1 MEENKEN
8 DEIPW
13 ISPETMTDSAK
24 IDLLVDM
31 LSKNSARLEAME
43 KRLEILE
50 HKSSQGVTE
59 EAITKI
65 VDENEGLKAR
75 MKFVTDVSEKNALNL
90 KSSVDEL
97 RLQLNDLRKD
107 TAMLTKSTVAQESFE
122 RNEEAKNVAVYNITE
137 EQIRPFRNHTNSEEE
152 ALGDFVKK
160 LAQQTVENLCEKDIK
175 SIRKISSKSPKGCH
189 SAVITFVSVGDAQK
203 FEFRMNHTMMESTS
217 TNSNLRLRNRRRM
230 NTRAG
235 LSVLQRSLLSNA
247 DAMIGKYDS
256 RNHPTN
262 LRLRRDNI
270 KKLTDWSRLEKP
282 VEFEPIETYYMTEK
296 IVREPVTR
304 TK

>member
-31 LSKNSARLEAME
+31 LSKNSAMLEAME

-189 SAVITFVSVGDAQK
+189 SGLYYILPPPPVVPTTDCHLNFFVTTTCY
-203 FEFRMNHTMMESTS
+203 H
-217 TNSNLRLRNRRRM
+217 L
-230 NTRAG
+230 
-235 LSVLQRSLLSNA
+235 
-247 DAMIGKYDS
+247 
-256 RNHPTN
+256 
-262 LRLRRDNI
+262 
-270 KKLTDWSRLEKP
+270 
-282 VEFEPIETYYMTEK
+282 
-296 IVREPVTR
+296 
-304 TK
+304 